1 MKNLPS
7 QDRAMFLELKENYKK
22 GDVIILNETSLP
34 QYLYYSRVY
43 GFLASDVKVEKMYK
57 NSYDYL
63 IFLNSLDKNK
73 NYWFAQSSV
82 KFPNTE
88 DVRPVI
94 EFFGQDKEKFIR
106 YNKGKTDLFYVGK

>member
-1 MKNLPS
+1 
-7 QDRAMFLELKENYKK
+7 
-22 GDVIILNETSLP
+22 
-34 QYLYYSRVY
+34 
-43 GFLASDVKVEKMYK
+43 MYK

-63 IFLNSLDKNK
+63 IFLNSLDKSKNYWFVQSSVKFPNTEDVRPLDKNK

-88 DVRPVI
+88 DVRSVI